1 MTIYK
6 RDGDSG
12 QTGLLSGERVPKDHL
27 RVKTYGSLDELQSLI
42 GMARSLCRPQ
52 DIARD
57 LYEVQKD
64 LSAMSSELAAP
75 SAQDRLKRRIGK
87 PDVER
92 LERCIDR
99 TVEIYGL
106 PSGFIVPG
114 QGQDSAA
121 IHVSRAVCR
130 RCERL
135 MVTLH
140 RKEEC
145 RDVLLSYINRLGD
158 MLFTLAW
165 AVEVQ
170 SVVPNEPSA
179 HPLKEE
185 GRAGMN
191 LTYPLAAILS
201 HVAVAKAEALEV
213 PMVVAFSE
221 DSADLIFFGKMK
233 GALPA
238 SSDIAINKSYTAAS
252 LRLPT
257 DEIGRLAQQ
266 SQKLYGL
273 QHAMGRNIVLFGGGL
288 PLLVSGRVIGAV
300 GISGGTVDE
309 DISVAE
315 AVQNALDQMVV
326 LHDQLD
332 PVLPEALRSPEQVCR
347 FNRHLVVALEQ
358 AGVPLTTDWI
368 NVLTGAILMHSTGP
382 SL

>member
-42 GMARSLCRPQ
+42 GMARSLCGPQ
-52 DIARD
+52 DIARN
-57 LYEVQKD
+57 LYAVQKD
-64 LSAMSSELAAP
+64 LSAISSELAAA

-92 LERCIDR
+92 LESCIDR

-106 PSGFIVPG
+106 PSGFVVPG

-140 RKEEC
+140 RKEGC

-165 AVEVQ
+165 ALEVR
-170 SVVPNEPSA
+170 SVVPNDPAA
-179 HPLKEE
+179 HPLKEQ

-191 LTYPLAAILS
+191 LTYPLATILS

-213 PMVVAFSE
+213 PMVVAFS
-221 DSADLIFFGKMK
+221 DNSADLIFFGKMK

-257 DEIGRLAQQ
+257 HEVGRLAQP

-273 QHAMGRNIVLFGGGL
+273 QHAMGRSIVLFGGGL
-288 PLLVSGRVIGAV
+288 PLMANGRVIGAV
-300 GISGGTVDE
+300 GISGGTVEE
-309 DISVAE
+309 DISVAG
-315 AVQNALDQMVV
+315 AVQNALDQMVL
-326 LHDQLD
+326 LHDQLA
-332 PVLPEALRSPEQVCR
+332 PVLPEVLRSPQQACR

-358 AGVPLTTDWI
+358 AGMPITTDWI
-368 NVLTGAILMHSTGP
+368 DVLTGAILLHS
-382 SL
+382 